1 MEYTNDFKTKAFRI
15 FRFTGNLLKI
25 IKAIEN
31 NRHNEVRI
39 LLENI
44 IDDPKLYET
53 TLNKMGVPYIVKKDK
68 KYSHKERESLYS
80 EFMDNYTLY
89 LDRKNKYEKIL
100 TN

>member
-25 IKAIEN
+25 IKAIED

-39 LLENI
+39 LLENM
-44 IDDPKLYET
+44 IDDPLLYKEA
-53 TLNKMGVPYIVKKDK
+53 LNKMGVPYIVKENK
-68 KYSHKERESLYS
+68 KYSHKERVTLYS
-80 EFMDNYTLY
+80 EFMNNYTLY